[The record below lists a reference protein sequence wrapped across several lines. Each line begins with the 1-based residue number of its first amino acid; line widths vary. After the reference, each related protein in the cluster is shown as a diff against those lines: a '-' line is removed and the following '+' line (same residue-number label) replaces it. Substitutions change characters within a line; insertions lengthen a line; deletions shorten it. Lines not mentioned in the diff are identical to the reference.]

1 VETILLLG
9 RNLGVEVV
17 AEGVETAAQAT
28 ALHRLGCGFV
38 QGFLFSQP
46 LDIDAAAALV
56 SGDAS
61 EFPALPLAEAS

>member
-1 VETILLLG
+1 MPLQLPSVSSVPPTKM
-9 RNLGVEVV
+9 
-17 AEGVETAAQAT
+17 TAAQAT

-38 QGFLFSQP
+38 QGFLFSHP

-61 EFPALPLAEAS
+61 EFPAPPLVEAN